1 MPQNRRWT
9 WLVMIPWQS
18 ADNWP
23 DTRML
28 HVCMNLF
35 LLKQNRTEQNTTQQK
50 SLSGGGYLTGWQP
63 AGSQTSARSGWS
75 MMGTAPSGC
84 WGTSPQISSLI
95 SVLKRTK
102 TRNKSGGKERGGK
115 REREDE
121 EEENSQRV
129 TTPFERTT
137 FIDTMQITRWLT
149 TDNWQIH
156 ACNFFIP
163 TFSSLCHWAS
173 PAEASAPA
181 AGTGCPPHSD
191 ATSVSL
197 GQVSINHVSG
207 G

>member
-35 LLKQNRTEQNTTQQK
+35 LLKQNRTEPNTTQQK

-95 SVLKRTK
+95 SVLKRGKK

-115 REREDE
+115 RRK
-121 EEENSQRV
+121 R
-129 TTPFERTT
+129 RR
-137 FIDTMQITRWLT
+137 RWRIPSARNNTIWTYNLYWHNANHT
-149 TDNWQIH
+149 VTDNWQLH
-156 ACNFFIP
+156 ACDFFIP

-181 AGTGCPPHSD
+181 AGTGCPPYSD